1 MSLNGRIAGLIG
13 ALIFIVIAVGVGPT
27 MFTGLNISG
36 APSWLAT
43 VLPVIVASGIVF
55 AVWRAF
61 N

>member
-1 MSLNGRIAGLIG
+1 MAIGGRVSALIG
-13 ALIFIVIAVGVGPT
+13 ALVFLVIAVAVGPT
-27 MFTGLNISG
+27 LFTGLNITG

-43 VLPVIVASGIVF
+43 VLPVIVASGLVF